1 MYNASNVVLK
11 VSGTKP
17 EIYSD
22 FRQKL
27 DAESGGVFLKRSLAW
42 LRVLLIYP
50 IVGAYDIW

>member
-1 MYNASNVVLK
+1 MYNASNEVLK

-27 DAESGGVFLKRSLAW
+27 DAEPGGVFLKRSLAR
-42 LRVLLIYP
+42 LRVLPSYP
-50 IVGAYDIW
+50 IVGASDIW